1 MHRNLS
7 LQVVS
12 RGCRGRHRMV
22 IGFITTYVISAYHH
36 YTIATKGV
44 SLNPAWL
51 GVLDTTLCDKVYQ

>member
-22 IGFITTYVISAYHH
+22 IGSITTYVISAYHH
-36 YTIATKGV
+36 YTIATNVV
-44 SLNPAWL
+44 SSNPVHGAVRCILYNFWW
-51 GVLDTTLCDKVYQ
+51 